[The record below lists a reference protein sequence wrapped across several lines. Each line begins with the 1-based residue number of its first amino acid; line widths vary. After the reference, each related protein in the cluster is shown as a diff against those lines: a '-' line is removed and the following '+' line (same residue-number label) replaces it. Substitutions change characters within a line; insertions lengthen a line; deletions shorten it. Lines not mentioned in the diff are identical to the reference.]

1 MQLQSTVPDAA
12 VIPPPP
18 AVHVET
24 SDRSTIDV
32 ARRPVLSE
40 TICSSV
46 VPQSEHIVV
55 AAIRRSV
62 EIAVA
67 AAALAVCWPVM
78 LIVAA
83 IVKLDTPGPALFR
96 QTRVGLGGRH
106 FTFYK
111 FRTLYADARERFP
124 ELYAYKY
131 TPEQIQALQFKR
143 ERDPRVT
150 PAGRW
155 LRKSTLDELPNFWN
169 LLKGEIALVGPRP
182 EIPEMVPHYL
192 PSQLAKFSVKPGIT
206 GLAQTHG
213 RGKLAFQRTIDY
225 DLKYVRTRSV
235 LLDIR
240 IIFRTIRMLF
250 DGAF

>member
-1 MQLQSTVPDAA
+1 MT
-12 VIPPPP
+12 
-18 AVHVET
+18 
-24 SDRSTIDV
+24 
-32 ARRPVLSE
+32 
-40 TICSSV
+40 
-46 VPQSEHIVV
+46 
-55 AAIRRSV
+55 
-62 EIAVA
+62 
-67 AAALAVCWPVM
+67 ALAVCWPVM

-124 ELYAYKY
+124 ELYAYRY

-192 PSQLAKFSVKPGIT
+192 PWQLAKFSVKPGIT

-225 DLKYVRTRSV
+225 DLKYVQTRSV